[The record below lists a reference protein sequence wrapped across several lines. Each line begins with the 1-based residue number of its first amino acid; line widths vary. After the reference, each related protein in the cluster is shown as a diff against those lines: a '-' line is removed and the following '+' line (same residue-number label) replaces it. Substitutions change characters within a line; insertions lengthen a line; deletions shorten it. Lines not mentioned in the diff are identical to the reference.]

1 MLASLMTFLTLFV
14 RYFHQCRALR
24 DCHLDIEEDFH
35 MDTSLPFF
43 SPDYN
48 MDVIDEPKAEEELPD
63 YQEAD
68 QAFAQYLDF
77 E

>member
-1 MLASLMTFLTLFV
+1 MIFVKLFV
-14 RYFHQCRALR
+14 RFFHQCRALR
-24 DCHLDIEEDFH
+24 VCHLGIQEDFH
-35 MDTSLPFF
+35 MDISLPFF

-48 MDVIDEPKAEEELPD
+48 MVVVNEPKANEELPD
-63 YQEAD
+63 YEEAD

>member
-1 MLASLMTFLTLFV
+1 
-14 RYFHQCRALR
+14 
-24 DCHLDIEEDFH
+24 
-35 MDTSLPFF
+35 
-43 SPDYN
+43 